1 MSSSTTSN
9 VVRLATT
16 ERSHYMVRFNKPY
29 IVLVKMINGSE
40 TEASTSECL
49 YTSGG
54 CNRSPHCISWRK
66 SKIIYGCANAI
77 NIVQTFED
85 AQG

>member
-1 MSSSTTSN
+1 
-9 VVRLATT
+9 
-16 ERSHYMVRFNKPY
+16 
-29 IVLVKMINGSE
+29 MISGSE
-40 TEASTSECL
+40 NETSTSECL

-77 NIVQTFED
+77 NVVQTFED
-85 AQG
+85 TKG